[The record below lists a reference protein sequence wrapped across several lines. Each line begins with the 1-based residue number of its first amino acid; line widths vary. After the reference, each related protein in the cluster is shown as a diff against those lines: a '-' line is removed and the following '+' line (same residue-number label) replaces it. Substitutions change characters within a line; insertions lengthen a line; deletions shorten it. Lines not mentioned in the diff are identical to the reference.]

1 MKPLSLISSDQNQI
15 YGFCQVGTSG
25 TVTEFIVRKLKKFF
39 CEMYEKKNKKTAD
52 TNKSIKE
59 VRYNIYCQW
68 NRRILFAMLL
78 PRSNVLK

>member
-1 MKPLSLISSDQNQI
+1 MKPLSLISSDQYQI

-25 TVTEFIVRKLKKFF
+25 TVTEHIARKLKKFF
-39 CEMYEKKNKKTAD
+39 CEMYEKKTAD
-52 TNKSIKE
+52 TNLSIKE

-68 NRRILFAMLL
+68 NIIILFAMLL

>member
-39 CEMYEKKNKKTAD
+39 CEMYEKKPKKQRIQINQLKKLGITYTASG
-52 TNKSIKE
+52 TE
-59 VRYNIYCQW
+59 EYYLQCYYHGRM
-68 NRRILFAMLL
+68 F
-78 PRSNVLK
+78 